1 MWNHSIISDFIIVGF
16 PGLQDYQNI
25 LFIVFLALF
34 LVTFIGNVTILL
46 LVVADQRL
54 HTPMYIF
61 LWNLALLDVLM
72 ALALIPKLLSVFLS
86 HKTVSFT
93 ECFVQM
99 YFVISFGAT
108 EIFLV
113 AAMAY
118 DRYVAV
124 VKPLHY
130 NVIIN
135 FKTCLT
141 IIISVWVFG
150 FIVPIVTVTTAAFLP
165 YCASKEIMHC
175 FCDYPAV
182 ISLAC
187 ADVTFYANFTL
198 CLAMVVVYVPLLFV
212 LWTYCRIVYAVIQ
225 LKSAES
231 RKKAFSMCISHV
243 IIVLMYYISCAIVY
257 IGLRINNI
265 SYDGRIFIGGLN
277 YFFTP
282 MVNPIIYSLRNEQI
296 KAAVQKYLNLY
307 ALFHKTDKRTSAVV
321 HKTVTES

>member
-1 MWNHSIISDFIIVGF
+1 MSNSSSTSSDFIIVGF

-34 LVTFIGNVTILL
+34 LVILIGNVTILL

-61 LWNLALLDVLM
+61 LWNLALLDVLV
-72 ALALIPKLLSVFLS
+72 AVSIIPKLLSVFLS
-86 HKTVSFT
+86 HNTLSFT

-99 YFVISFGAT
+99 YFALSFGAI
-108 EIFLV
+108 ELFLV

-141 IIISVWVFG
+141 IIASVWVMG
-150 FIVPIVTVTTAAFLP
+150 VIVVSITVIPVTLLP
-165 YCASKEIMHC
+165 YCASKYIMHC

-187 ADVTFYANFTL
+187 TDVTFYANCTFS
-198 CLAMVVVYVPLLFV
+198 LAMIAVYGSLLFV
-212 LWTYCRIVYAVIQ
+212 LWTYCRIVNAVIK

-243 IIVLMYYISCAIVY
+243 IVVLMFYISCSTVY
-257 IGLRINNI
+257 IGLKINNI

-307 ALFHKTDKRTSAVV
+307 TLFHRKDKISSTV
-321 HKTVTES
+321 HSTAAER

>member
-1 MWNHSIISDFIIVGF
+1 MYFLHRLR
-16 PGLQDYQNI
+16 LQDYQNI
-25 LFIVFLALF
+25 LFIIFLALF

-54 HTPMYIF
+54 HTAMYIF

-72 ALALIPKLLSVFLS
+72 AVTLIPKLLSVLLS
-86 HKTVSFT
+86 HKTVSFI

-99 YFVISFGAT
+99 YCVIFFGAT
-108 EIFLV
+108 ELFLV

-141 IIISVWVFG
+141 IVTSVWVSG
-150 FIVPIVTVTTAAFLP
+150 IMIPTITVIPVAFLP

-175 FCDYPAV
+175 FCDFPTV

-187 ADVTFYANFTL
+187 ADITFHSNFMF
-198 CLAMVVVYVPLLFV
+198 CLAMVGVYGPLLFV
-212 LWTYCRIVYAVIQ
+212 LWTYLIK

-243 IIVLMYYISCAIVY
+243 IIVLMYYLSCAMVY

-296 KAAVQKYLNLY
+296 KAAAQKYLNLY
-307 ALFHKTDKRTSAVV
+307 TLFHRTDKMPSLSKMVV
-321 HKTVTES
+321 LKNVLGNCMLSFLSRNKS